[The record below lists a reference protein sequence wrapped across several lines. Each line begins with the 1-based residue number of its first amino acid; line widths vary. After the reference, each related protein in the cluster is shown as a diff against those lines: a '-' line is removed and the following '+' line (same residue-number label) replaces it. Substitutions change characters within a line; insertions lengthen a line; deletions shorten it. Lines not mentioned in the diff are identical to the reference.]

1 LIEHV
6 KFWVPRCQNFQYVVF
21 LQVVGVGLPNLWRD
35 EVLKLGGNGWNDGW
49 RRSMRGGGEGR
60 HLGDN
65 SSIAM
70 SEVGQR
76 RRGFGMQVAQK
87 RGG

>member
-1 LIEHV
+1 
-6 KFWVPRCQNFQYVVF
+6 
-21 LQVVGVGLPNLWRD
+21 
-35 EVLKLGGNGWNDGW
+35 
-49 RRSMRGGGEGR
+49 MRGGGEGR